1 MRLRNSSTQEQEKG
15 RTVLGETDEMHGP
28 QVRNLWESSMH
39 EFEALQCFNFSRDLE
54 SPEMPLMFNIKDL
67 ASPTSASPLDQ
78 SISCFHRTS
87 YTVTLTSP
95 RRGSTCIDFWKS
107 VSFFYVTRL
116 LAEHP
121 TYDYKKWCLRF
132 RDFGSDLREWHPKRI

>member
-1 MRLRNSSTQEQEKG
+1 MRLRKSSTQEQEKG

-28 QVRNLWESSMH
+28 QVRNLWKSAMH

-54 SPEMPLMFNIKDL
+54 SPEMPLVFNIKDL

-87 YTVTLTSP
+87 YTV
-95 RRGSTCIDFWKS
+95 
-107 VSFFYVTRL
+107 RL
-116 LAEHP
+116 LPHDAGERALIYGNVCP
-121 TYDYKKWCLRF
+121 FSTSQ
-132 RDFGSDLREWHPKRI
+132 GSWLSIQPMITRNGV